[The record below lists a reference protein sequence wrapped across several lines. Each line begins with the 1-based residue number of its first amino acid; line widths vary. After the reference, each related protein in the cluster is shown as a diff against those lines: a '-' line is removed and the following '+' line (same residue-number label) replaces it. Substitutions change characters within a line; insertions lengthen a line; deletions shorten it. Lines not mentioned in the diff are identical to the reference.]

1 MDERRALIPFSARA
15 KDFQK
20 PRPHLRRTKAED
32 DALPCRPGNSE
43 RRSFMP
49 SRHYLRTLYRLWR
62 CREITFV
69 RLLEAAYRRPV
80 LIAGRSATFVL
91 DTRFRLPE
99 ARP

>member
-1 MDERRALIPFSARA
+1 
-15 KDFQK
+15 
-20 PRPHLRRTKAED
+20 
-32 DALPCRPGNSE
+32 
-43 RRSFMP
+43 MP